1 MARSQERARR
11 GAAHPTRSQV
21 CSHTPVVKKY
31 TSDSEKYGDHPDIR
45 NIPCRPLAAGQ
56 GPVVSWP
63 LHSLS
68 LFFFLKMNH
77 SEKKKKN
84 AKENKAQRC
93 HTVPSGKRTDTW
105 KNVLY
110 IGASPLGTS
119 ATTTENGQ

>member
-68 LFFFLKMNH
+68 LFFFFENKPFR
-77 SEKKKKN
+77 KKKKMQKKKTHN
-84 AKENKAQRC
+84 VVTPFPVGNELT
-93 HTVPSGKRTDTW
+93 HGKMCCT
-105 KNVLY
+105 
-110 IGASPLGTS
+110 
-119 ATTTENGQ
+119 